1 MPYNGIYQIF
11 NVAEMSKIAGIGKS
25 SRIKLSKVLER
36 YPRLISAASVAEVL
50 GVAPSEANRV
60 LARWSQSG
68 WVNRVKRGLYSPV
81 SLDTGA
87 STLALE
93 EPFLV
98 ADTIYG
104 PGYVGGFSA
113 VKHWDLSEQIIETVY
128 YFTTRQVMDRNP
140 IHGSVQFKL
149 KTVKAAKM
157 FGLKAIWIG
166 SKKINVSDAT
176 KTIVDILN
184 DPKLVGGMSIVYDIF
199 KEYCESEYCDF
210 QKLLDY
216 CHKMENKTIFKRLGF
231 MIDTKMANIPKELN
245 SLEKLIS
252 TGYSNF
258 DPLIKKNHIIEKWK
272 IKAPVSWVEEYDRKK

>member
-1 MPYNGIYQIF
+1 MAKRTTKKRP
-11 NVAEMSKIAGIGKS
+11 AKK
-25 SRIKLSKVLER
+25 
-36 YPRLISAASVAEVL
+36 AAAKKT
-50 GVAPSEANRV
+50 
-60 LARWSQSG
+60 
-68 WVNRVKRGLYSPV
+68 VKK
-81 SLDTGA
+81 A
-87 STLALE
+87 AK
-93 EPFLV
+93 
-98 ADTIYG
+98 AAKK
-104 PGYVGGFSA
+104 A
-113 VKHWDLSEQIIETVY
+113 VKKAAK
-128 YFTTRQVMDRNP
+128 
-140 IHGSVQFKL
+140 GSAKRPAAAGK

-166 SKKINVSDAT
+166 SKKSNVSDAT

-231 MIDTKMANIPKELN
+231 MIDTKMAIIPKEIN
-245 SLEKLIS
+245 SIEKLIS